1 MSTNAA
7 DPTPQPAEVALLTRL
22 PSWVLHGGAGPAA
35 GRLYLV
41 LIGAVVV
48 VTDVLMSVLGDDH
61 GRTPAG
67 PLGADTPL
75 ADEPTGYALVIGVS
89 VAMAVLLACSW
100 AVPWRRL
107 PRWSAVAFPVVVLG
121 ALVALGAAPHAL
133 GPTLEALIA
142 LTFVYAGLFLGMREA
157 AALLPL
163 AWAAYLALAPELEA
177 DALVRALTYSLP
189 WLATAYF
196 LQLVSR
202 ANRWQRDALRRA
214 ATTDALTGLPNRR
227 LVDERLAALRPGDS
241 VVVCDLDRFKQLNDT
256 RGHQAGDV
264 VLVAFASAL
273 AAGLRPTDFAGR
285 LGGEEFVLVLP
296 ATDLRAAAAHVDRI
310 RADWAAGEP
319 LVTFSAGVAEAGD
332 EAGADVLA
340 RADRA
345 LYRAKRAGR
354 DRVDVAGMRGPAR
367 RGAAGSPSP
376 VGGGS
381 PARPQRTRAWSATN
395 RGSRKPSPR

>member
-1 MSTNAA
+1 MSTHPA
-7 DPTPQPAEVALLTRL
+7 DPTPQPAEVALLARL
-22 PSWVLHGGAGPAA
+22 PAWVLHGGAGPAA

-48 VTDVLMSVLGDDH
+48 VTDVLMSVLGDDR

-67 PLGADTPL
+67 PVGGDGPL
-75 ADEPTGYALVIGVS
+75 ADDPTGHALVIGVS

-163 AWAAYLALAPELEA
+163 AWAAYLALAPELEV
-177 DALVRALTYSLP
+177 DALVRALTYSVP

-196 LQLVSR
+196 LQLVTR
-202 ANRWQRDALRRA
+202 TNRWQRDALRRA

-227 LVDERLAALRPGDS
+227 LVDERLSALRPGDS

-256 RGHQAGDV
+256 RGHQAGDD
-264 VLVAFASAL
+264 VLVAFAAAL
-273 AAGLRPTDFAGR
+273 AAGSRATDFAGR

-310 RADWAAGEP
+310 RSDWAAGEP
-319 LVTFSAGVAEAGD
+319 LVTFSAGVAEVGD

-354 DRVDVAGMRGPAR
+354 DRVDVAGTRGPAR
-367 RGAAGSPSP
+367 RGLPSP
-376 VGGGS
+376 VSGAA